1 MGTKVT
7 VIGNEAGQVINVSEN
22 NPEFG
27 YVRVQQTR
35 TMFDDNGFLRA
46 RKVYALIPG
55 KVEELEMA
63 NFRAGQELQGQI
75 IVKEALTPFNEKDPQ
90 RDLKIAGDTGIICSV
105 EGQPI
110 YRRTQYTAMS
120 NAEDVLVQH
129 DNVEELREAYAASNA
144 SKGAVKPNA
153 SFDIEG

>member
-46 RKVYALIPG
+46 RKVFALIPG

-75 IVKEALTPFNEKDPQ
+75 IVKEALGHSSINTTQ
-90 RDLKIAGDTGIICSV
+90 
-105 EGQPI
+105 I
-110 YRRTQYTAMS
+110 YTHLVNDELEQAMK
-120 NAEDVLVQH
+120 N
-129 DNVEELREAYAASNA
+129 LRE
-144 SKGAVKPNA
+144 K
-153 SFDIEG
+153 E